1 MTQLV
6 GRPGWWR
13 LSRRPSRRPRER
25 ARATRRDGRRGAG
38 IAGPHRRQT
47 TRAHETWSGRGLT
60 GAGHQEGGP
69 SRRLTPGASSF
80 PPSESWSPMKAET
93 FRVSSSDRC
102 SHRARRWRGA
112 IARRGTAS
120 RGALRRGRDR
130 RRSRPRHDVA
140 VVLDDHLLRDW
151 MASSDTALAKAING
165 DQVATTNL
173 WYARLCK
180 SAARASSGALLE
192 GWAVEERRA
201 LIAGLV
207 SLPDDV
213 VVVPMRQLRLRMG
226 ELSSDHHGLSALGA
240 EAVAAAIDT
249 QGRLLVSARH
259 DGPGIRQCCETLG
272 IGYDAVSR

>member
-1 MTQLV
+1 
-6 GRPGWWR
+6 
-13 LSRRPSRRPRER
+13 
-25 ARATRRDGRRGAG
+25 
-38 IAGPHRRQT
+38 
-47 TRAHETWSGRGLT
+47 
-60 GAGHQEGGP
+60 
-69 SRRLTPGASSF
+69 
-80 PPSESWSPMKAET
+80 MKAET

-120 RGALRRGRDR
+120 RGARRRGRDR

-207 SLPDDV
+207 SLPEDV
-213 VVVPMRQLRLRMG
+213 VVVPMRQLALRMG

-249 QGRLLVSARH
+249 QGRLLVFARDDGLAFVSAARPSASDTTPFH
-259 DGPGIRQCCETLG
+259 VDHHGHGGRCHTGDRGRRWLGETAAPRG
-272 IGYDAVSR
+272 MACGRC